1 MITIIET
8 LQFIKKS
15 EKLLSEFE
23 KDKLFQ
29 YIAIWPDKGDVIPST
44 GGVRKL
50 RFAIKGKGKRSG
62 VRVIYY
68 YFNNNNPVFLFD
80 IYEKNQKIDLSED
93 DKKMLYGVIQKMKKK
108 MKGDNK
114 ND

>member
-1 MITIIET
+1 MITIVET
-8 LQFIKKS
+8 LQFIKES
-15 EKLLSEFE
+15 EKLLTEFE

-29 YIAIWPDKGDVIPST
+29 YIASQPGKGALITGT

-50 RFAIKGKGKRSG
+50 RFATKVKGKRSG

-68 YFNNNNPVFLFD
+68 YFNDNNPVFLFY
-80 IYEKNQKIDLSED
+80 IYGKNQKIDLSED
-93 DKKMLYGVIQKMKKK
+93 DKKMLYDVVQKMKKK
-108 MKGDNK
+108 MRGSIK